1 MVMKVTGYGPK
12 YRGSRRE
19 PLTRGPEAAEIS
31 FMLGTLPQH
40 VCVFLSGARQ
50 HRPARSSCAASS
62 SVRPATLNAD
72 TLKTSED
79 STSDALFTQE
89 LMASMQPITS
99 WARALSARD
108 LLTDFSG
115 GRTLDECGVAQSSS
129 SELATQRHPS

>member
-1 MVMKVTGYGPK
+1 MRSDETKTMAV
-12 YRGSRRE
+12 
-19 PLTRGPEAAEIS
+19 
-31 FMLGTLPQH
+31 TLPH
-40 VCVFLSGARQ
+40 RVRVSLSGARQ
-50 HRPARSSCAASS
+50 HRAARSRCADALV
-62 SVRPATLNAD
+62 VRSAPLNAD

-129 SELATQRHPS
+129 SELATQRLPSQPQSRLMMAMHVGGRLADSG